1 MSKYA
6 QQAKATKK
14 KRKVSKL
21 GKDKPMSDAQKAKL
35 KKASLLGKGKP
46 MSDAQKTLRQQRLR
60 KQALTKKQEQLPT
73 FIKKKIMAKKGKK

>member
-21 GKDKPMSDAQKAKL
+21 GKAMSAAQKAKI
-35 KKASLLGKGKP
+35 KKASLLGKAKP
-46 MSDAQKTLRQQRLR
+46 MSDAKKTARQQRLR
-60 KQALTKKQEQLPT
+60 KLSMESAKDKRAEFVKKLSKT
-73 FIKKKIMAKKGKK
+73 SKR